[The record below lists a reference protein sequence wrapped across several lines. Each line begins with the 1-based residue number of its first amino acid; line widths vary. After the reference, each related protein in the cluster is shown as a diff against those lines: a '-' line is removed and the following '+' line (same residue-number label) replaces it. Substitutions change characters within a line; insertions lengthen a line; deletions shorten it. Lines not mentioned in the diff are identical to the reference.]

1 MNNAKKKK
9 SRGKQQKGKD
19 QRSLPENWKCQRW
32 NIGIKDGTLEIPK
45 MGTIKDRNGKD
56 LIETEEVKK
65 RWKEDT
71 EKLYKKGS

>member
-1 MNNAKKKK
+1 MNNAKFKK
-9 SRGKQQKGKD
+9 RGKQQKGKD
-19 QRSLPENWKCQRW
+19 QRSLPENWKYQRW